1 MSTIK
6 RTKAK
11 RKTNISLIS
20 ITFLPTADN
29 AAKMNKTTV
38 SLLTITQKSRN
49 KCLKNLLEFI
59 NNQTYQDIIEWVIV
73 EGSKT
78 QKEAEENKEYILNE
92 IIIINKTR
100 LPIKYIGFEED
111 SKLSDLRNRGN
122 ALCKGDI
129 IVCMDDDDYYPPKR
143 VETAV
148 SKLNNSTKQIAGC
161 SYAYMYDYNL
171 DKLYKFKS
179 FGRNHSTNNC
189 LAYKKEYLLTHKHE
203 AGVDR
208 GEEMSFTNNF
218 TEPMIQLDSEDCIVI
233 SSHGS
238 NTFDKSALCMK
249 ENKQIREILNNN
261 IIHPEIILKIKEA
274 LF

>member
-1 MSTIK
+1 
-6 RTKAK
+6 
-11 RKTNISLIS
+11 
-20 ITFLPTADN
+20 
-29 AAKMNKTTV
+29 MNKTTV

-59 NNQTYQDIIEWVIV
+59 NKQTYQDIIEWVIV

-78 QKEAEENKEYILNE
+78 KKDAEENKEF
-92 IIIINKTR
+92 IIILNKTR
-100 LPIKYIGFEED
+100 FPIKYIGFEEG

-122 ALCKGDI
+122 VSCKGDI

-148 SKLNNSTKQIAGC
+148 SNLNNSTKQIAGC

-203 AGVDR
+203 AGLDR

-218 TEPMIQLDSEDCIVI
+218 TAPMIQLDSEDCIVI
-233 SSHGS
+233 SSHDS
-238 NTFDKSALCMK
+238 NTFNKSALCMK

-261 IIHPEIILKIKEA
+261 IIHPEIILKIKES

>member
-1 MSTIK
+1 
-6 RTKAK
+6 
-11 RKTNISLIS
+11 
-20 ITFLPTADN
+20 
-29 AAKMNKTTV
+29 
-38 SLLTITQKSRN
+38 
-49 KCLKNLLEFI
+49 
-59 NNQTYQDIIEWVIV
+59 
-73 EGSKT
+73 
-78 QKEAEENKEYILNE
+78 
-92 IIIINKTR
+92 
-100 LPIKYIGFEED
+100 
-111 SKLSDLRNRGN
+111 
-122 ALCKGDI
+122 
-129 IVCMDDDDYYPPKR
+129 MDDDDYYPPKR
-143 VETAV
+143 IETAV
-148 SKLNNSTKQIAGC
+148 SKLNKSTKQIAGC

-203 AGVDR
+203 AGLDR

-274 LF
+274 LFTK

>member
-1 MSTIK
+1 
-6 RTKAK
+6 
-11 RKTNISLIS
+11 
-20 ITFLPTADN
+20 
-29 AAKMNKTTV
+29 MNKTTV
-38 SLLTITQKSRN
+38 SLLTITQRSRN

-59 NNQTYQDIIEWVIV
+59 NKQTYQHIIEWVIV

-78 QKEAEENKEYILNE
+78 QKDAEENKKFIFNGINE
-92 IIIINKTR
+92 IQF
-100 LPIKYIGFEED
+100 PIKYIGFEEG

-122 ALCKGDI
+122 ASCKGDI
-129 IVCMDDDDYYPPKR
+129 IVCMDDDDYYPPNR

-148 SKLNNSTKQIAGC
+148 SKLNKSIKQIAGC

-203 AGVDR
+203 AGLDR

-261 IIHPEIILKIKEA
+261 IIHPEIILKIKGS

>member
-1 MSTIK
+1 M
-6 RTKAK
+6 
-11 RKTNISLIS
+11 NI
-20 ITFLPTADN
+20 
-29 AAKMNKTTV
+29 TTV
-38 SLLTITQKSRN
+38 SLLTITQRSRN

-100 LPIKYIGFEED
+100 FPIKYIGFEEG

-122 ALCKGDI
+122 DSCKGDI

-148 SKLNNSTKQIAGC
+148 AKLTHSTKQIAGC
-161 SYAYMYDYNL
+161 SYAYMYHYNL

-189 LAYKKEYLLTHKHE
+189 FAYKKEYLLTHRHE
-203 AGVDR
+203 AGLDL
-208 GEEMSFTNNF
+208 GEEMSFTNGF

-233 SSHGS
+233 SSHRS
-238 NTFDKSALCMK
+238 NTFDKTPLCIK
-249 ENKQIREILNNN
+249 ENNQIREILNNN
-261 IIHPEIILKIKEA
+261 IISQEIILKIKNA
-274 LF
+274 LL

>member
-1 MSTIK
+1 
-6 RTKAK
+6 
-11 RKTNISLIS
+11 
-20 ITFLPTADN
+20 
-29 AAKMNKTTV
+29 MNKTTV
-38 SLLTITQKSRN
+38 SLLTITQRSRN

-78 QKEAEENKEYILNE
+78 KKDAEENKEFILNE
-92 IIIINKTR
+92 IILNETR
-100 LPIKYIGFEED
+100 FPIKYIGFEEG

-122 ALCKGDI
+122 ASCKGDI

-148 SKLNNSTKQIAGC
+148 SKLNKSNKQIAGC

-203 AGVDR
+203 AGLDR

-261 IIHPEIILKIKEA
+261 IIHPEIILKIKGA